1 LINKDPHKWKSRS
14 CKGAATKK
22 WITKLS
28 YPKESFFMLQT
39 FPNLTVDWSGTG
51 VNVPAPFYRTV
62 TADYRTIYKE
72 IKNQDEKY

>member
-39 FPNLTVDWSGTG
+39 FPKHQAGWSETV
-51 VNVPAPFYRTV
+51 VNVPAAATSVWSDLTSKNKFNYFLFYFF
-62 TADYRTIYKE
+62 I
-72 IKNQDEKY
+72 

>member
-1 LINKDPHKWKSRS
+1 
-14 CKGAATKK
+14 
-22 WITKLS
+22 
-28 YPKESFFMLQT
+28 MLQT

>member
-28 YPKESFFMLQT
+28 YPKESFFMFQT
-39 FPNLTVDWSGTG
+39 FPKHQAGWSETV
-51 VNVPAPFYRTV
+51 VNVPAAAYSCLAGF
-62 TADYRTIYKE
+62 
-72 IKNQDEKY
+72 NS